1 MTVEFSFYEI
11 MITEIKSSFN
21 TTGHFLCDGDES
33 RESPS
38 EILVL
43 AKREQQQ
50 LCNICLPV

>member
-33 RESPS
+33 RKSPS